1 MEDDEHKSKIIK
13 YYIQGKSYEDLKIAM
28 QNMDIHDPA
37 ILLQDIHEQYSER
50 REKVARRDL
59 WLAIADLLVL
69 VTIIVVWILGIT
81 FRFQIHFAI
90 LLSFIW
96 IPFMRSFLTV
106 YKDRKKFD

>member
-50 REKVARRDL
+50 REKVA
-59 WLAIADLLVL
+59 
-69 VTIIVVWILGIT
+69 
-81 FRFQIHFAI
+81 
-90 LLSFIW
+90 
-96 IPFMRSFLTV
+96 
-106 YKDRKKFD
+106 